1 MNKRFSGVLAA
12 VFLALAI
19 PAGSAHAG
27 YPEKTVSMVVPFPP
41 GGRTDLVARLVGQ
54 YMSKQLAEPVVIV
67 NKGGA
72 GGVLGSKDVARAH
85 PDGYTLGFFSTAVV
99 TAQYTVPT
107 PTSLGDYVG
116 VSVVNIDPMA
126 LAVRQNAPWKDLK
139 ELVAYGREHP
149 KKLRV
154 GMIPGA
160 SAQIFAA
167 AFAKAANLQVTYV
180 PFKGDADGAAAL
192 AGGHIDVHVA
202 VPVSYNALVD
212 AGKVRMLGV
221 AAESR
226 SPMYADLPTFR
237 ENGVDLVIGSFHA
250 VYAPRDTPRDVLL
263 VLENAAQKAMRDPA
277 LLEQMKAA
285 GLGHASMNL
294 KESAAFIADQDAVY
308 REVIEAAG
316 MRVTPR

>member
-1 MNKRFSGVLAA
+1 MKTKSPT
-12 VFLALAI
+12 FLSFI
-19 PAGSAHAG
+19 
-27 YPEKTVSMVVPFPP
+27 
-41 GGRTDLVARLVGQ
+41 
-54 YMSKQLAEPVVIV
+54 
-67 NKGGA
+67 
-72 GGVLGSKDVARAH
+72 
-85 PDGYTLGFFSTAVV
+85 
-99 TAQYTVPT
+99 
-107 PTSLGDYVG
+107 
-116 VSVVNIDPMA
+116 
-126 LAVRQNAPWKDLK
+126 
-139 ELVAYGREHP
+139 
-149 KKLRV
+149 
-154 GMIPGA
+154 
-160 SAQIFAA
+160 
-167 AFAKAANLQVTYV
+167 
-180 PFKGDADGAAAL
+180 GAAAL